1 MSIWYWH
8 FVDVVWIFLFLMLY
22 WWGNSTDDLIFL
34 MKFAMPEKLEPMPNE
49 PVVLR
54 KLALEGYFYLKA
66 ARLS

>member
-34 MKFAMPEKLEPMPNE
+34 MKFAMPTKLEPLQNE
-49 PVVLR
+49 PIVLR
-54 KLALEGYFYLKA
+54 KLALDGSFYLQAIK
-66 ARLS
+66 

>member
-34 MKFAMPEKLEPMPNE
+34 VKFAMPEKLEPSLTE
-49 PVVLR
+49 PIALK
-54 KLALEGYFYLKA
+54 KLALEGFFYLRA
-66 ARLS
+66 TT

>member
-22 WWGNSTDDLIFL
+22 WWGNSTDDSIFV
-34 MKFAMPEKLEPMPNE
+34 MKFAMPTKLEPLANE

-54 KLALEGYFYLKA
+54 KLALEESFYLKA
-66 ARLS
+66 IK